1 MNRELD
7 KKEGTSVQH
16 KKETGQRGKSRSR
29 AAFKE
34 RKDRQAKA
42 RSDEDPG
49 RQRPV
54 WGRAATVCLV
64 AEAEICVGG
73 YIYHAEG

>member
-29 AAFKE
+29 AAFEE

-42 RSDEDPG
+42 RSD
-49 RQRPV
+49 
-54 WGRAATVCLV
+54 
-64 AEAEICVGG
+64 
-73 YIYHAEG
+73 

>member
-16 KKETGQRGKSRSR
+16 KKETGQRGKSRSL

-42 RSDEDPG
+42 RSDEAPVSYTHLTGGGTSPG
-49 RQRPV
+49 DDV
-54 WGRAATVCLV
+54 
-64 AEAEICVGG
+64 
-73 YIYHAEG
+73 